1 MIVGLIA
8 VPLLIAIVFNPTP
21 TPFKVVGYT
30 KVAEY
35 PHGAL
40 DYSQGFYMESSDVYV
55 ESTGLY
61 GVSKL

>member
-1 MIVGLIA
+1 MIVKLIA

-40 DYSQGFYMESSDVYV
+40 DYS
-55 ESTGLY
+55 
-61 GVSKL
+61 